1 MRYTLT
7 EELRKELYDTLNEVY
22 EGCQGISGP
31 RIPLEEL
38 LAIFKEPIPD
48 QPLWKRE
55 PFTDT
60 DRANMID
67 MMMDEI
73 RDSVKTVAQETL
85 DGIADICELIS
96 YADEDPQVTS
106 ELLGCLDTDHICFED
121 LTSGEW
127 PHHAHAAAFM
137 KRVGLVDEEGGVSD
151 IGVKYLKEYKL

>member
-1 MRYTLT
+1 MKYTLT

-38 LAIFKEPIPD
+38 IAIFKEPIPD
-48 QPLWKRE
+48 QPLWGRE

-60 DRANMID
+60 DRANMLD

-73 RDSVKTVAQETL
+73 RDSVKTVAQEAL

-106 ELLGCLDTDHICFED
+106 ELLGYIASDRICLQD
-121 LTSGEW
+121 LTSGDW
-127 PHHAHAAAFM
+127 PPHAHAAAFM
-137 KRVGLVDEEGGVSD
+137 KRVGLVDAEGGVSD
-151 IGVKYLKEYKL
+151 IGRKYLEEYK